1 MMLLLQSA
9 TPPGWVGPVS
19 AISLAIIALA
29 FVVIA
34 VALAMAAKKAAQEI
48 SDLNKS
54 LAELKAELSP
64 ALAAVQQVSA
74 EGTRLASIVADEA
87 EQLVE
92 STRALREGLTERMA
106 NLEALYDVVEE
117 EVEETALDVAVKLR
131 SFRSGLGW
139 FGLVRRLLRGAKGR

>member
-1 MMLLLQSA
+1 MLLLQSA

-34 VALAMAAKKAAQEI
+34 VALALAAKKAAQEI

-131 SFRSGLGW
+131 SFRSGMGW

>member
-1 MMLLLQSA
+1 MILLLQSA
-9 TPPGWVGPVS
+9 SPPGWVGPVS

-34 VALAMAAKKAAQEI
+34 LALAMAAKKAAQEI
-48 SDLNKS
+48 NDLNKS
-54 LAELKAELSP
+54 LAELKSELSP
-64 ALAAVQQVSA
+64 ALVAIQQVSA
-74 EGTRLASIVADEA
+74 EGTRLATIVADEA

-92 STRALREGLTERMA
+92 STRALREGLSERMA

-131 SFRSGLGW
+131 TLRSGMGW
-139 FGLVRRLLRGAKGR
+139 FGMVRRLLRGAKGR

>member
-1 MMLLLQSA
+1 MLLLQSA
-9 TPPGWVGPVS
+9 APAGWVGPVS

-34 VALAMAAKKAAQEI
+34 VALAAAAKKASSEI
-48 SDLNKS
+48 SELNKS

-92 STRALREGLTERMA
+92 GSRALREGISERMA
-106 NLEALYDVVEE
+106 NLQALYEVMEE

-131 SFRSGLGW
+131 TFRSGVGW
-139 FGLVRRLLRGAKGR
+139 FGLVRRLLRGARGR

>member
-1 MMLLLQSA
+1 MLLIFQAA
-9 TPPGWVGPVS
+9 TPPAWVGPVS

-34 VALAMAAKKAAQEI
+34 VALALAAKKAAQEI
-48 SDLNKS
+48 NDLNRS

-87 EQLVE
+87 EQIVE
-92 STRALREGLTERMA
+92 GTRQLREGITERMA
-106 NLEALYDVVEE
+106 NLQALYEVMEE

-131 SFRSGLGW
+131 TFRSGVGW
-139 FGLVRRLLRGAKGR
+139 FGTLRRLLRGVRG

>member
-1 MMLLLQSA
+1 MMLLLQA
-9 TPPGWVGPVS
+9 TTPPGWVGPVS

-34 VALAMAAKKAAQEI
+34 IALAMAAKKASQEL
-48 SDLNKS
+48 SDLNRS

-87 EQLVE
+87 EQIVE
-92 STRALREGLTERMA
+92 GTRQLREGITERMA
-106 NLEALYDVVEE
+106 NLQALYEVMEE

-131 SFRSGLGW
+131 TFRSGVGW
-139 FGLVRRLLRGAKGR
+139 FGTIRRLLRGARG